1 MLGPMMPVV
10 ASCDVI
16 RERSD
21 LGTWLLYCPKVG
33 SSPEARNTSSPRPTG
48 PGPSSYPPPVHSPL
62 SVCFE
67 ARNCKPRSY
76 ISRTSRG
83 TTSPNFAPGTGD
95 CARQAVPERPARSG
109 RAIAMIPRVKSMAG
123 VLSRL
128 RLLSG
133 LRYRHLLLDVRGR
146 CEHLCWKLPG
156 HGSPPR
162 WMNHLEG
169 SKKPL
174 VSKELLHL
182 HPSHLIQLAIEQGPL
197 PVLEQR
203 LELGLGNLAGLVH
216 HEAVIVLSKPGRGL
230 GLAHDQFHEFATL
243 FVTEPDRLVQ
253 LRHDQL
259 DLGSIAEPVLVLD
272 ALLVPRVFLFAEDPP
287 DGLGVDRSIAEQ
299 P

>member
-21 LGTWLLYCPKVG
+21 LRTWLLYCPKLG

-48 PGPSSYPPPVHSPL
+48 PGPFSYPPPVHSPL

-95 CARQAVPERPARSG
+95 CARHAVPKRPASNPE
-109 RAIAMIPRVKSMAG
+109 AIAMAMIPRVQLMAG

-128 RLLSG
+128 WFLSRLSN
-133 LRYRHLLLDVRGR
+133 RHLFLDVHGS
-146 CEHLCWKLPG
+146 CEHVRWKIPG
-156 HGSPPR
+156 HGCPRR
-162 WMNHLEG
+162 WMNHLDG
-169 SKKPL
+169 RKKPL
-174 VSKELLHL
+174 GSQELL
-182 HPSHLIQLAIEQGPL
+182 HPSHLMQLAIEQGPL

-216 HEAVIVLSKPGRGL
+216 HEVVVVLPKPGGRL

-243 FVTEPDRLVQ
+243 FVAEPDRLVQ

-259 DLGSIAEPVLVLD
+259 DLGSIAKSVLLLD
-272 ALLVPRVFLFAEDPP
+272 DLLVPRVFLFAEDPP
-287 DGLGVDRSIAEQ
+287 DGLGVDRSIAKQ

>member
-1 MLGPMMPVV
+1 MMPVV

-21 LGTWLLYCPKVG
+21 LRTWLLYCPKLG
-33 SSPEARNTSSPRPTG
+33 SSPEARNTSSPRPTE

-109 RAIAMIPRVKSMAG
+109 RAMAMAMIPRVEFMAG
-123 VLSRL
+123 VHSRL

-133 LRYRHLLLDVRGR
+133 LRYRHLFLDVRGR
-146 CEHLCWKLPG
+146 CEHLRGKLSG
-156 HGSPPR
+156 RGSPR
-162 WMNHLEG
+162 WLNHLDGRKQPLG
-169 SKKPL
+169 SQ
-174 VSKELLHL
+174 ELLH
-182 HPSHLIQLAIEQGPL
+182 PSASALIQLVIEQGPL
-197 PVLEQR
+197 PVVEQR

-216 HEAVIVLSKPGRGL
+216 HEVVIVLSKPGRGRC
-230 GLAHDQFHEFATL
+230 LAHDQFHEFATL
-243 FVTEPDRLVQ
+243 FVAEPDRLVQ

-259 DLGSIAEPVLVLD
+259 DLGSIAQPVLVLD
-272 ALLVPRVFLFAEDPP
+272 DLLVPRVFLFAEDPP
-287 DGLGVDRSIAEQ
+287 DGLGVDRSSAEQ

>member
-1 MLGPMMPVV
+1 MMPVM

-21 LGTWLLYCPKVG
+21 LRTWLLYCPKLG
-33 SSPEARNTSSPRPTG
+33 SSPEARKTSSPRPTG
-48 PGPSSYPPPVHSPL
+48 PGPSSYTPPVHSPL

-95 CARQAVPERPARSG
+95 CARHAEPERPAR
-109 RAIAMIPRVKSMAG
+109 RARAMAMIPRVKFMAG

-133 LRYRHLLLDVRGR
+133 LRCRHLYLDVRGR
-146 CEHLCWKLPG
+146 CEDLRWKLPG

-162 WMNHLEG
+162 WLNYLEG
-169 SKKPL
+169 RKKPL
-174 VSKELLHL
+174 DSQELL

-216 HEAVIVLSKPGRGL
+216 HEVVIVLSKPGRGL
-230 GLAHDQFHEFATL
+230 GLAHDQFHEF
-243 FVTEPDRLVQ
+243 
-253 LRHDQL
+253 
-259 DLGSIAEPVLVLD
+259 
-272 ALLVPRVFLFAEDPP
+272 
-287 DGLGVDRSIAEQ
+287 
-299 P
+299 